1 MVSTRQCA
9 HGPPSYASSRLISYN
24 SIMTCDIGL
33 QFLRNIIITGGTTM
47 LPGFAE
53 RMSKEMQA
61 LASADIWVMIHSMTS
76 LSIILTHGP
85 CKVKTTAPAERMHS
99 AWIGGS
105 ILASLTAF
113 RDSLYTKE
121 EYAEYGTAAIH
132 NS

>member
-1 MVSTRQCA
+1 
-9 HGPPSYASSRLISYN
+9 
-24 SIMTCDIGL
+24 MTCDIGL

-76 LSIILTHGP
+76 LSITLIHGP
-85 CKVKTTAPAERMHS
+85 CQVKTTAPAERMHS